1 MSRSHGVWLKDLHR
15 GGVDVEA
22 QLIERVDAAFAKR
35 ADDAWQ
41 PFIAM
46 ARAEALAAN
55 APPIPV
61 EHAHW
66 AWFEKVEE
74 SAHLLSCPTVGIE
87 CDGQVQGL
95 MMVLTDGFFSRVR
108 GQERLPL
115 AYVMYLATA
124 PWNYHPLTPNP
135 RYAGVGT
142 MLLGVAVELSLE
154 AGFKGRIGL
163 HSLEQAEPF
172 YERHGMVCLG
182 IDAAKQ
188 HMKYYE
194 FTEEQARAFI
204 REE

>member
-1 MSRSHGVWLKDLHR
+1 MSGSHGVWLKDLHR
-15 GGVDVEA
+15 DADVEA

-46 ARAEALAAN
+46 AKAKALAAN
-55 APPIPV
+55 APSIPI

-66 AWFEKVEE
+66 TWFEKVED
-74 SAHLLSCPTVGIE
+74 SAHLLSYRIVGIE
-87 CDGQVQGL
+87 CDGHVQGL

-108 GQERLPL
+108 GQERFPL
-115 AYVMYLATA
+115 AYVMYIATA
-124 PWNYHPLTPNP
+124 PWNYRPLTPNP
-135 RYAGVGT
+135 WYAGVGT
-142 MLLGVAVELSLE
+142 VLLGAAVELSLE
-154 AGFKGRIGL
+154 LGFKGRIGL
-163 HSLEQAEPF
+163 HSLSQAEPF
-172 YERHGMVCLG
+172 YECHGMVCLG